1 VPVRER
7 SRWCIA
13 LTLLTGCTPVPPE
26 VADTGVSSEPGTT
39 IAGTMGT
46 SESTAAGSATV
57 ASADGTGSSGDG
69 PPTTMPADSTMSG
82 SSGASEST
90 SMEGGTSTTGGPVG
104 CHPLLVEVYYDPQ
117 SAEDDEQ
124 WVKLY
129 DPCGMNID
137 LGDYSLGWSG
147 TDYTFGTLD
156 LQGSIVDGECFIVG
170 GPLSIDDNAFPM
182 LDQAVDFDPDVQK
195 GGGLAQGIALFL
207 GDAASIAADTIPVD
221 AVIYGNDNSSGLLD
235 AEGNMPAPHVGGS
248 GDQRSIRRTG
258 EAPTWIIEA
267 DPMPGLC
274 PRF

>member
-1 VPVRER
+1 VP
-7 SRWCIA
+7 A
-13 LTLLTGCTPVPPE
+13 E
-26 VADTGVSSEPGTT
+26 VADTGVSSDPGTT
-39 IAGTMGT
+39 IAGTTGT
-46 SESTAAGSATV
+46 QGSTADGSATV

-69 PPTTMPADSTMSG
+69 PATTMPADSTMSG
-82 SSGASEST
+82 SSGSSGPGSS

-104 CHPLLVEVYYDPQ
+104 CHPLLVEVFYDPQ

-124 WVKLY
+124 WIKLH
-129 DPCGMNID
+129 DPCGMDID

-156 LQGSIVDGECFIVG
+156 LQGSISAGGCFVVG
-170 GPLSIDDNAFPM
+170 GPLSIDDNAFPT
-182 LDQAVDFDPDVQK
+182 LDQAVDLNPDVQK
-195 GGGLAQGIALFL
+195 GGGVAHGIALFL

-258 EAPTWIIEA
+258 EGPTWVIEA
-267 DPMPGLC
+267 EPMPDVC
-274 PRF
+274 PPF